1 MTHYNTGA
9 VMFNELLDKSLTRN
23 ISNETLLDELIKTS
37 VTLSPYKTECI
48 NKYVHQLL
56 QKMSAKLFWRC
67 LDRHHNSAMNTV
79 FVVVVVEWLYCFFL
93 FVFSLWWC

>member
-1 MTHYNTGA
+1 MTHSNTGA

-48 NKYVHQLL
+48 QKYVHQLL
-56 QKMSAKLFWRC
+56 QKMSAKLF
-67 LDRHHNSAMNTV
+67 
-79 FVVVVVEWLYCFFL
+79 
-93 FVFSLWWC
+93 